1 MVATPRSTPK
11 TTIAR
16 PAPVSVSTPSPRTA
30 KPKENVAIK
39 RSPRSTTVTPKSSG
53 TKDTLSAL
61 KSPRQPSAPPGT
73 PVGAN
78 PLELRG
84 LPQHVKAS
92 RTTSMSP
99 GRVKTP
105 TKVRSTRDGATSV
118 SPLKSRMNEDARTL
132 AAENEKLKAEVAMAN
147 EYFDREVASRLR
159 DESERTLEKVEE
171 LWRVSQEN
179 EKLKEELAAAK
190 AALEQESI
198 QVKELKEALA
208 AAEAAAEGASIA
220 GDAELEKARH
230 EAETARAQAASLT
243 DVLAKFNRHTI
254 GVGGSQGLCK
264 ACGNVYPQAS
274 KKLETAAY
282 RSKSDRFGNGLDH
295 ARCGAKQ
302 NTNPALA
309 ASKPSLPGPGSHH
322 TPRDN
327 KGSFSTLGAAAA
339 AEPYAV
345 SSPQASVAWPE
356 VAKDQEV
363 TRI

>member
-1 MVATPRSTPK
+1 M
-11 TTIAR
+11 
-16 PAPVSVSTPSPRTA
+16 
-30 KPKENVAIK
+30 
-39 RSPRSTTVTPKSSG
+39 
-53 TKDTLSAL
+53 
-61 KSPRQPSAPPGT
+61 
-73 PVGAN
+73 VGAN

-198 QVKELKEALA
+198 QVKELKEEAKAATTVQAGFRSMKARKRVQEMKEESA
-208 AAEAAAEGASIA
+208 AATKVQSSFRAK
-220 GDAELEKARH
+220 KARDEVKAMR
-230 EAETARAQAASLT
+230 EA
-243 DVLAKFNRHTI
+243 
-254 GVGGSQGLCK
+254 
-264 ACGNVYPQAS
+264 
-274 KKLETAAY
+274 
-282 RSKSDRFGNGLDH
+282 
-295 ARCGAKQ
+295 
-302 NTNPALA
+302 
-309 ASKPSLPGPGSHH
+309 
-322 TPRDN
+322 
-327 KGSFSTLGAAAA
+327 KG
-339 AEPYAV
+339 
-345 SSPQASVAWPE
+345 
-356 VAKDQEV
+356 
-363 TRI
+363 